1 MNGFFILNYK
11 DSERTVLLA
20 KKAISLNFI
29 DFVFVFDNSCDP
41 DEKDKLSSLS
51 HDPRIITHYSHDNLG
66 YNKGLTTGLK
76 MCSSMN
82 PDYVFVANSD
92 VDFEEITLFNLL
104 KTIRDYPNIGIV
116 SCGMIENNLK
126 VQNYYNYPSF
136 KYICL
141 ALSGLGHFKKNEKV
155 DLIEI
160 GESVYEVDFVRNSL
174 VLIDYEVC
182 KKVDF
187 FDDDLFM
194 YFGESA
200 LSKKLSKIGYKECI
214 DFNLNY
220 YHNHIFS
227 KKSKLK
233 SWVNYFRDSKVYLQK
248 YGKFSKLKN
257 IILHISFGLGY
268 VFRFCLRFMIK
279 R

>member
-29 DFVFVFDNSCDP
+29 DFVFIFDNSCDS

-51 HDPRIITHYSHDNLG
+51 HDPRIIIHYSHDNLG

-76 MCSSMN
+76 MCSFMN

-141 ALSGLGHFKKNEKV
+141 ALSGLGHFKKTEKV

-160 GESVYEVDFVRNSL
+160 GENVYE
-174 VLIDYEVC
+174 
-182 KKVDF
+182 VDF

-233 SWVNYFRDSKVYLQK
+233 SWVSYFRDSKVYLQK
-248 YGKFSKLKN
+248 YGKFSKLKR